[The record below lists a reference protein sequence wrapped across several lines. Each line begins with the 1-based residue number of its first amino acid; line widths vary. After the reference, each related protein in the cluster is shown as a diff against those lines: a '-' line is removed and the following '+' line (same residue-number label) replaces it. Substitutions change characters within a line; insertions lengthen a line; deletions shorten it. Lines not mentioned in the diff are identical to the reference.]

1 MLLKTKKTFT
11 LISIIISLICFSLS
25 IWQVKRLKWKED
37 LISNIEKAYNSDSI
51 NINMLT
57 GDLKNFKFKNVY
69 LEGIFIN
76 EKSMFLGPRVNK
88 DQVGYHLIS
97 PFLLKD
103 GRYILTN
110 RGWLK
115 EIIKI
120 KEQKKEYLI
129 KGILKESDIKNVFT
143 PKNNMEKN
151 LWFYISTKQMSE
163 FSEIKLVDNI
173 FVDLIESNPSD
184 KLTIINSSIPKI
196 VNNHLQYAIT
206 WAILGLLF
214 LVMNYIY
221 SKRHR

>member
-1 MLLKTKKTFT
+1 MLKIKKTFT
-11 LISIIISLICFSLS
+11 LVSIIISLICFSLS
-25 IWQVKRLKWKED
+25 IWQVKRLEWKKN

-51 NINMLT
+51 NINVLS
-57 GDLKNFKFKNVY
+57 GDLRNFKFKNVY
-69 LEGIFIN
+69 LEGTFIN

-88 DQVGYHLIS
+88 DQVGYHLIT

-115 EIIKI
+115 EVIKI
-120 KEQKKEYLI
+120 REPNKEYLI
-129 KGILKESDIKNVFT
+129 KGILKESDIKNIFT

-151 LWFYISTKQMSE
+151 LWFYISTNEMSKFAGLRLE
-163 FSEIKLVDNI
+163 DNI
-173 FVDLIESNPSD
+173 FLDLIGSNPNH
-184 KLTIINSSIPKI
+184 KLTIINSSTPKI

-221 SKRHR
+221 SKRH

>member
-1 MLLKTKKTFT
+1 MLKIKKTFT
-11 LISIIISLICFSLS
+11 LVSIIISLICFSLS
-25 IWQVKRLKWKED
+25 IWQVKRLEWKKN

-51 NINMLT
+51 NINVLS
-57 GDLKNFKFKNVY
+57 GDLRNFKFKNVY

-88 DQVGYHLIS
+88 DQVGYHLIT

-120 KEQKKEYLI
+120 REPNKEYLI
-129 KGILKESDIKNVFT
+129 KGILKESDIKNIFT

-151 LWFYISTKQMSE
+151 LWFYISTDEMSK
-163 FSEIKLVDNI
+163 FAGLRLVDNI
-173 FVDLIESNPSD
+173 FVDLIGSNPNH
-184 KLTIINSSIPKI
+184 KLTIINSSTPKI

-221 SKRHR
+221 SKRH

>member
-1 MLLKTKKTFT
+1 MLLKIKKSFT
-11 LISIIISLICFSLS
+11 LVSIIISLICFSLS

-51 NINMLT
+51 NINMLND
-57 GDLKNFKFKNVY
+57 DLKNFKFKNVY

-129 KGILKESDIKNVFT
+129 NGILKESDIKNIFT
-143 PKNNMEKN
+143 PQNNMEKN

-173 FVDLIESNPSD
+173 FVDLIGSNPNER
-184 KLTIINSSIPKI
+184 LTIINSSIPKI
-196 VNNHLQYAIT
+196 VNNHLQYVIT
-206 WAILGLLF
+206 WTILGLLF

-221 SKRHR
+221 SKRH

>member
-1 MLLKTKKTFT
+1 MLKIKKTFT
-11 LISIIISLICFSLS
+11 LVSIIISLICFSLS
-25 IWQVKRLKWKED
+25 IWQVKRLEWKKN

-51 NINMLT
+51 NINVLS
-57 GDLKNFKFKNVY
+57 GDLRNFKFKNVY
-69 LEGIFIN
+69 LEGTFIN
-76 EKSMFLGPRVNK
+76 EKSMFLGPMVNK
-88 DQVGYHLIS
+88 DQVGYHLIT

-120 KEQKKEYLI
+120 REPNKEYLI
-129 KGILKESDIKNVFT
+129 KGILKESDIKNIFT

-151 LWFYISTKQMSE
+151 LWFYISTDEMSK
-163 FSEIKLVDNI
+163 FAGLRLVDNI
-173 FVDLIESNPSD
+173 FVDLIGSNPNH
-184 KLTIINSSIPKI
+184 KLTIINSSTPKI

-221 SKRHR
+221 SKRH

>member
-1 MLLKTKKTFT
+1 MLKIKKTFT
-11 LISIIISLICFSLS
+11 LVSIIISLICFSLS
-25 IWQVKRLKWKED
+25 IWQVKRLEWKKN

-51 NINMLT
+51 NINVLS
-57 GDLKNFKFKNVY
+57 GDLRNFKFKNVY
-69 LEGIFIN
+69 LEGTFIN

-88 DQVGYHLIS
+88 DQVGYHLIT

-120 KEQKKEYLI
+120 REPNKEYLI
-129 KGILKESDIKNVFT
+129 KGILKESDIKNIFT

-151 LWFYISTKQMSE
+151 LWFYISTDEMSK
-163 FSEIKLVDNI
+163 FAGLRLVDNI
-173 FVDLIESNPSD
+173 FVDLIESNPKD
-184 KLTIINSSIPKI
+184 KFTIINSSMSKI

-221 SKRHR
+221 SKRH

>member
-1 MLLKTKKTFT
+1 M
-11 LISIIISLICFSLS
+11 ICFSLS
-25 IWQVKRLKWKED
+25 IWQVKRLEWKKN

-51 NINMLT
+51 NINVLS
-57 GDLKNFKFKNVY
+57 GDLRNFKFKNVY
-69 LEGIFIN
+69 LEGTFIN

-88 DQVGYHLIS
+88 DQVGYHLIT

-120 KEQKKEYLI
+120 REPNKEYLI
-129 KGILKESDIKNVFT
+129 KGILKESDIKNIFT
-143 PKNNMEKN
+143 PENNMEKN
-151 LWFYISTKQMSE
+151 LWFYISTDEMSK
-163 FSEIKLVDNI
+163 FAGLRLVDNI
-173 FVDLIESNPSD
+173 FVDLIGSNPNH
-184 KLTIINSSIPKI
+184 KLTIINSSTPKI

-221 SKRHR
+221 SKRH

>member
-1 MLLKTKKTFT
+1 MLLKIKKPFT
-11 LISIIISLICFSLS
+11 LVSIIISLICFSLS
-25 IWQVKRLKWKED
+25 IWQVKRLNWKED

-51 NINMLT
+51 NINMLN

-88 DQVGYHLIS
+88 NQVGYYLIT

-103 GRYILTN
+103 GRYILAN

-129 KGILKESDIKNVFT
+129 KGILKESDIKNIFT
-143 PKNNMEKN
+143 PKNNMEEN

-163 FSEIKLVDNI
+163 FSGIKLVDNI
-173 FVDLIESNPSD
+173 FVDLIGNNPND
-184 KLTIINSSIPKI
+184 KLTNINSSIPKI
-196 VNNHLQYAIT
+196 VNNHLQYVIT

-221 SKRHR
+221 SKRR

>member
-1 MLLKTKKTFT
+1 MLLKIKKPFT
-11 LISIIISLICFSLS
+11 LVSIIISLICFSLS

-57 GDLKNFKFKNVY
+57 GDLRNFKFKNVY

-88 DQVGYHLIS
+88 DQVGYHLIT
-97 PFLLKD
+97 PFLLND
-103 GRYILTN
+103 NRYILIN

-115 EIIKI
+115 KIIKI

-129 KGILKESDIKNVFT
+129 KGILKESDIKNIFT
-143 PKNNMEKN
+143 PKNNMEEN

-163 FSEIKLVDNI
+163 FSKIKLVDNI
-173 FVDLIESNPSD
+173 FVDLIKSNSND

-221 SKRHR
+221 SKRH

>member
-1 MLLKTKKTFT
+1 MLLKIKKSFT
-11 LISIIISLICFSLS
+11 LVSIIISLICFSLS

-51 NINMLT
+51 NINMLND
-57 GDLKNFKFKNVY
+57 DLKNFKFKNVY

-88 DQVGYHLIS
+88 NQVGYHLIT

-103 GRYILTN
+103 GRYILIN

-115 EIIKI
+115 EILKI

-129 KGILKESDIKNVFT
+129 NGILKESDIKNIFT
-143 PKNNMEKN
+143 PQNNMEKN

-173 FVDLIESNPSD
+173 FVDLIGSNPNER
-184 KLTIINSSIPKI
+184 LTIINSSIPKI
-196 VNNHLQYAIT
+196 VNNHLQYVIT
-206 WAILGLLF
+206 WTILGLLF

-221 SKRHR
+221 SKRH

>member
-1 MLLKTKKTFT
+1 MLLKTKKTFI

-25 IWQVKRLKWKED
+25 VWQVKRLKWKQD

-51 NINMLT
+51 NINILT

-69 LEGIFIN
+69 LKGIFIN
-76 EKSMFLGPRVNK
+76 EKSMFLGPRVNN
-88 DQVGYHLIS
+88 DQVGYHLIT

-129 KGILKESDIKNVFT
+129 KGVLKESDIKNVFT

-206 WAILGLLF
+206 WTILGLLF

-221 SKRHR
+221 SKRF

>member
-1 MLLKTKKTFT
+1 MLKIKKTFT
-11 LISIIISLICFSLS
+11 LVSIIISLICFSLS
-25 IWQVKRLKWKED
+25 IWQVKRLEWKKN

-51 NINMLT
+51 NINVLS
-57 GDLKNFKFKNVY
+57 GDLRNFKFKNVY
-69 LEGIFIN
+69 LEGTFIN

-88 DQVGYHLIS
+88 DQVGYHLIT

-120 KEQKKEYLI
+120 REPNKEYLI
-129 KGILKESDIKNVFT
+129 KGILKESDIKNIFT

-151 LWFYISTKQMSE
+151 LWFYISTDEMSK
-163 FSEIKLVDNI
+163 FAGLRLVDNI
-173 FVDLIESNPSD
+173 FVDLIGSNPNH
-184 KLTIINSSIPKI
+184 KLTIINSSTPKI

-221 SKRHR
+221 SKRY

>member
-1 MLLKTKKTFT
+1 MLLKIKKTFT
-11 LISIIISLICFSLS
+11 LVSIIISLICFSLS

-37 LISNIEKAYNSDSI
+37 LISNIEKAYNSYSI

-57 GDLKNFKFKNVY
+57 GDLRNFKFKNVY

-88 DQVGYHLIS
+88 DQVGYHLIT
-97 PFLLKD
+97 PFLFND
-103 GRYILTN
+103 NRYILVN

-115 EIIKI
+115 KIIKI

-129 KGILKESDIKNVFT
+129 KGILKESDIKNIFT
-143 PKNNMEKN
+143 PKNNMEEN

-163 FSEIKLVDNI
+163 FSKLKLVDNI
-173 FVDLIESNPSD
+173 FVDLIKSNSND

-221 SKRHR
+221 SKRH

>member
-1 MLLKTKKTFT
+1 MLKIKKTFT
-11 LISIIISLICFSLS
+11 LVSIIISLICFSLS
-25 IWQVKRLKWKED
+25 IWQVKRLEWKKN

-51 NINMLT
+51 NINVLS
-57 GDLKNFKFKNVY
+57 GDLRNFKFKNVY
-69 LEGIFIN
+69 LEGTFIN

-88 DQVGYHLIS
+88 DQVGYHLIT

-115 EIIKI
+115 EIIRI
-120 KEQKKEYLI
+120 REPNKEYLI
-129 KGILKESDIKNVFT
+129 KGILKESDIKNIFT
-143 PKNNMEKN
+143 PENNMEKN
-151 LWFYISTKQMSE
+151 LWFYISTDEMSK
-163 FSEIKLVDNI
+163 FAGLRLVDNI
-173 FVDLIESNPSD
+173 FVDLIGSNPNH
-184 KLTIINSSIPKI
+184 KLTIINSSTPKI

-221 SKRHR
+221 SKRH

>member
-1 MLLKTKKTFT
+1 MLKIKKTFT
-11 LISIIISLICFSLS
+11 LVSIIISLICFSLS
-25 IWQVKRLKWKED
+25 IWQVKRLEWKKN

-51 NINMLT
+51 NINVLS
-57 GDLKNFKFKNVY
+57 GDLRNFKFKNVY
-69 LEGIFIN
+69 LEGTFIN

-88 DQVGYHLIS
+88 DQVGYHLIT

-120 KEQKKEYLI
+120 REPNKEYLI
-129 KGILKESDIKNVFT
+129 KGILKESDIKNIFT

-151 LWFYISTKQMSE
+151 LWFYISTDEMSK
-163 FSEIKLVDNI
+163 FAGLRLVDNI
-173 FVDLIESNPSD
+173 FVDLIGSNPNH
-184 KLTIINSSIPKI
+184 KLTIINSSTPKI

-206 WAILGLLF
+206 WIILGLIF

-221 SKRHR
+221 NKNNR

>member
-1 MLLKTKKTFT
+1 MLLKIKKSFT
-11 LISIIISLICFSLS
+11 LVSIIISLICFSLS

-51 NINMLT
+51 NINMVN
-57 GDLKNFKFKNVY
+57 GDLKKFKFKNVY

-76 EKSMFLGPRVNK
+76 EKSMFLGPRVNNNK
-88 DQVGYHLIS
+88 VGYYLIT

-129 KGILKESDIKNVFT
+129 NGILKESDIKNIFT
-143 PKNNMEKN
+143 PQNNMEKN

-173 FVDLIESNPSD
+173 FVDLIGSNPND
-184 KLTIINSSIPKI
+184 RLTIINSSIPKI
-196 VNNHLQYAIT
+196 VNNHLQYVIT

-221 SKRHR
+221 SKRR

>member
-1 MLLKTKKTFT
+1 MLLKKNKPLT
-11 LISIIISLICFSLS
+11 LVSIIISLICFSLS

-37 LISNIEKAYNSDSI
+37 LISNIEKAYNSNSI

-57 GDLKNFKFKNVY
+57 GDLRNFKFKNVY

-88 DQVGYHLIS
+88 DQVGYHLIT
-97 PFLLKD
+97 PFLFND
-103 GRYILTN
+103 NRYILVN

-115 EIIKI
+115 KIIKI

-129 KGILKESDIKNVFT
+129 KGILKESDIKNIFT
-143 PKNNMEKN
+143 PKNNMEEN

-163 FSEIKLVDNI
+163 FSKLKLVDNI
-173 FVDLIESNPSD
+173 FVDLIKSNSND

-221 SKRHR
+221 SKRH

>member
-1 MLLKTKKTFT
+1 MLLKIKKSFT
-11 LISIIISLICFSLS
+11 LVSIIISLICFSLS

-51 NINMLT
+51 NINMLND
-57 GDLKNFKFKNVY
+57 DLKNFKFKNVY

-88 DQVGYHLIS
+88 SQVGYHLIT

-103 GRYILTN
+103 GRYILIN

-115 EIIKI
+115 EILKI

-129 KGILKESDIKNVFT
+129 NGILKESDIKNIFT
-143 PKNNMEKN
+143 PQNNMEKN

-173 FVDLIESNPSD
+173 FVDLIGSNPNER
-184 KLTIINSSIPKI
+184 LTIINSSIPKI
-196 VNNHLQYAIT
+196 VNNHLQYVIT
-206 WAILGLLF
+206 WTILGLLF

-221 SKRHR
+221 SKRH

>member
-25 IWQVKRLKWKED
+25 VWQVKRLEWKKN

-51 NINMLT
+51 NINVLS
-57 GDLKNFKFKNVY
+57 GDLRNFKFKNVY
-69 LEGIFIN
+69 LEGTFIN

-88 DQVGYHLIS
+88 DQVGYHLIT

-120 KEQKKEYLI
+120 REPNKEYLI
-129 KGILKESDIKNVFT
+129 KGILKESDIKNIFT

-151 LWFYISTKQMSE
+151 LWFYISTDEMSK
-163 FSEIKLVDNI
+163 FAGLRLVDNI
-173 FVDLIESNPSD
+173 FVDLIGSNPNH
-184 KLTIINSSIPKI
+184 KLTIINSSTPKI

-221 SKRHR
+221 SKRH

>member
-1 MLLKTKKTFT
+1 MLLKIKKSFT
-11 LISIIISLICFSLS
+11 LVSIIISLICFSLS
-25 IWQVKRLKWKED
+25 IWQVKRLEWKKN

-51 NINMLT
+51 NINVLS
-57 GDLKNFKFKNVY
+57 GDLRNFKFKNVY
-69 LEGIFIN
+69 LEGTFIN

-88 DQVGYHLIS
+88 DQVGYHLIT

-120 KEQKKEYLI
+120 REPNKEYLI
-129 KGILKESDIKNVFT
+129 KGILKESDIKNIFT

-151 LWFYISTKQMSE
+151 LWFYISTDEMSK
-163 FSEIKLVDNI
+163 FAGLRLVDNI
-173 FVDLIESNPSD
+173 FVDLIGSNPNH
-184 KLTIINSSIPKI
+184 KLTIINSSTPKI

-221 SKRHR
+221 SKRH

>member
-1 MLLKTKKTFT
+1 MLKIKKTFT
-11 LISIIISLICFSLS
+11 LVSIIISLICFSLS
-25 IWQVKRLKWKED
+25 IWQVKRLEWKKN

-51 NINMLT
+51 NINVLS
-57 GDLKNFKFKNVY
+57 GDLRNFKFKNVY
-69 LEGIFIN
+69 LEGTFIN

-88 DQVGYHLIS
+88 DQVGYHLIT

-103 GRYILTN
+103 GRFILIN

-120 KEQKKEYLI
+120 KEQKEMYLI
-129 KGILKESDIKNVFT
+129 KGILKESDIKNIFT
-143 PKNNMEKN
+143 PKNNIKEN

-163 FSEIKLVDNI
+163 FSAIKLVDNI
-173 FVDLIESNPSD
+173 FVDLIESNPKD
-184 KLTIINSSIPKI
+184 KFTIINSSMSKI

-221 SKRHR
+221 SKRQ

>member
-1 MLLKTKKTFT
+1 MLKIKKTFT
-11 LISIIISLICFSLS
+11 LVSIIISLICFSLS
-25 IWQVKRLKWKED
+25 IWQVKRLEWKKN

-51 NINMLT
+51 NINVLS
-57 GDLKNFKFKNVY
+57 GDLRNFKFKNVY
-69 LEGIFIN
+69 LEGTFIN

-88 DQVGYHLIS
+88 DQVGYHLIT

-120 KEQKKEYLI
+120 REPNKEYLI
-129 KGILKESDIKNVFT
+129 KGILKESDIKNIFT

-151 LWFYISTKQMSE
+151 LWFYISTDEMSK
-163 FSEIKLVDNI
+163 FAGLRLVDNI
-173 FVDLIESNPSD
+173 FVDLIGSNPNH
-184 KLTIINSSIPKI
+184 KLTIINSSTPKI

-221 SKRHR
+221 SKRH

>member
-1 MLLKTKKTFT
+1 MLLKIKKPFT
-11 LISIIISLICFSLS
+11 LVSIIISLICFSLS
-25 IWQVKRLKWKED
+25 IWQIKRLNWKED

-51 NINMLT
+51 NINMLND
-57 GDLKNFKFKNVY
+57 DLKNFKFKNVY

-88 DQVGYHLIS
+88 NQVGYHLIT

-103 GRYILTN
+103 GRYILIN

-115 EIIKI
+115 EILKI

-129 KGILKESDIKNVFT
+129 NGILKESDIKNIFT
-143 PKNNMEKN
+143 PQNNMEKN

-173 FVDLIESNPSD
+173 FVDLIGSNPND
-184 KLTIINSSIPKI
+184 RLTIINSSIPKI
-196 VNNHLQYAIT
+196 VNNHLQYVIT

-221 SKRHR
+221 SKRR

>member
-1 MLLKTKKTFT
+1 
-11 LISIIISLICFSLS
+11 
-25 IWQVKRLKWKED
+25 
-37 LISNIEKAYNSDSI
+37 
-51 NINMLT
+51 
-57 GDLKNFKFKNVY
+57 
-69 LEGIFIN
+69 
-76 EKSMFLGPRVNK
+76 MFLGPRVNK

-103 GRYILTN
+103 GRYNLTN

-221 SKRHR
+221 SKRH

>member
-1 MLLKTKKTFT
+1 MLLKIKKSFT
-11 LISIIISLICFSLS
+11 LVSIIISLICFSLS

-57 GDLKNFKFKNVY
+57 GDLRNFKFKNVY

-88 DQVGYHLIS
+88 DQVGYHLIT
-97 PFLLKD
+97 PFLFND
-103 GRYILTN
+103 NRYILVN

-115 EIIKI
+115 KIIKI

-129 KGILKESDIKNVFT
+129 NGILKESDIKNIFT
-143 PKNNMEKN
+143 PQNNMEKN

-173 FVDLIESNPSD
+173 FVDLIGSNPND
-184 KLTIINSSIPKI
+184 RLTIINSSIPKI
-196 VNNHLQYAIT
+196 VNNHLQYVIT

-221 SKRHR
+221 SKRH

>member
-1 MLLKTKKTFT
+1 MLKIKKTFT
-11 LISIIISLICFSLS
+11 LVSIIISLICFSLS
-25 IWQVKRLKWKED
+25 IWQVKRLEWKKN

-51 NINMLT
+51 NINVLS
-57 GDLKNFKFKNVY
+57 GDLRNFKFKNVY

-88 DQVGYHLIS
+88 DQVGYHLIT

-120 KEQKKEYLI
+120 REPNKEYLI
-129 KGILKESDIKNVFT
+129 KGILKESDIKNIFT

-151 LWFYISTKQMSE
+151 LWFYISTDEMSK
-163 FSEIKLVDNI
+163 FAGLRLVDNI
-173 FVDLIESNPSD
+173 FVDLIESNPND

-221 SKRHR
+221 SKRH

>member
-1 MLLKTKKTFT
+1 MLLKIKKTFT

-37 LISNIEKAYNSDSI
+37 LISNIEKAYNSNYI

-57 GDLKNFKFKNVY
+57 GDLRNFKFKNVY

-88 DQVGYHLIS
+88 DQVGYHLIT
-97 PFLLKD
+97 PFLLND
-103 GRYILTN
+103 NRYILVN

-115 EIIKI
+115 KIIKI

-129 KGILKESDIKNVFT
+129 KGILKESDIKNIFT
-143 PKNNMEKN
+143 PKNNMEEN

-163 FSEIKLVDNI
+163 FSKLKLVDNI
-173 FVDLIESNPSD
+173 FVDLIKSNSND

-221 SKRHR
+221 SKRH

>member
-1 MLLKTKKTFT
+1 MLLKIKKSFT
-11 LISIIISLICFSLS
+11 LVSIIISLICFSLS
-25 IWQVKRLKWKED
+25 IWQIKRLKWKED

-51 NINMLT
+51 NINMLN

-88 DQVGYHLIS
+88 NQVGYYLIT

-129 KGILKESDIKNVFT
+129 TGI
-143 PKNNMEKN
+143 
-151 LWFYISTKQMSE
+151 
-163 FSEIKLVDNI
+163 
-173 FVDLIESNPSD
+173 
-184 KLTIINSSIPKI
+184 
-196 VNNHLQYAIT
+196 
-206 WAILGLLF
+206 
-214 LVMNYIY
+214 
-221 SKRHR
+221 

>member
-88 DQVGYHLIS
+88 DQVGYHLIT

-221 SKRHR
+221 SKRH

>member
-1 MLLKTKKTFT
+1 MLLKIKKTFT
-11 LISIIISLICFSLS
+11 LVSIIISLICFSLS

-57 GDLKNFKFKNVY
+57 GDLRNFKFKNVY

-88 DQVGYHLIS
+88 DQVGYHLIT
-97 PFLLKD
+97 PFLLND
-103 GRYILTN
+103 NRYILIN

-115 EIIKI
+115 KIIKI

-129 KGILKESDIKNVFT
+129 KGILKESDIKNIFT
-143 PKNNMEKN
+143 PKNNMEEN

-163 FSEIKLVDNI
+163 FSKIKLVDNI
-173 FVDLIESNPSD
+173 FVDLIKSNSND

-221 SKRHR
+221 SKRH

>member
-1 MLLKTKKTFT
+1 MLLKIKKPFT
-11 LISIIISLICFSLS
+11 LVSIIISLICFSLS

-51 NINMLT
+51 NINMLN

-88 DQVGYHLIS
+88 NQVGYYLIT

-103 GRYILTN
+103 GRYILAN

-129 KGILKESDIKNVFT
+129 NGILKESDIKNIFT

-173 FVDLIESNPSD
+173 FVELIGSNSND
-184 KLTIINSSIPKI
+184 RLTIINSSIPKI
-196 VNNHLQYAIT
+196 VNNHLQYVIT

-221 SKRHR
+221 SKRQ